1 MKEIHLYACDVCS
14 TIKMEYKSAKPIR
27 FVWCHVC
34 KECQFHN
41 KIVVEV
47 VQFEGFGA
55 GVGERHYGFM
65 LEEKKNAD
73 SNEKDDKEGK
83 AHVD

>member
-1 MKEIHLYACDVCS
+1 MKEVYLYACDVCS
-14 TIKMEYKSAKPIR
+14 TVRMECKSNKSTM
-27 FVWCHVC
+27 FVWCQVC

-41 KIVVEV
+41 KIVI
-47 VQFEGFGA
+47 GYRPPKD
-55 GVGERHYGFM
+55 GEKNEIQVIFV

-73 SNEKDDKEGK
+73 SNAKDDKEGK